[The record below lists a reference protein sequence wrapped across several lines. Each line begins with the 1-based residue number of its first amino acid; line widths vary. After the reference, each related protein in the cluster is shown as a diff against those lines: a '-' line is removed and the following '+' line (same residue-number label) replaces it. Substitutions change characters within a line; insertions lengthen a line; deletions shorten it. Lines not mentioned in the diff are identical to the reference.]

1 MAVPG
6 FPLPSAKYRQRRG
19 SHFLRPGLPNS
30 PFCPVRLHP
39 PAPLAATVP
48 RLLKPYRKADARG
61 LRTAVHVHTRNDETL
76 TRRVMHG
83 KRTDGEERPMNTS
96 TKTAIPMI
104 EAKSAKGP
112 PSSERPQ
119 ERDPGE
125 FLPWLPCTLALDLPV
140 VKFTVGDLLSLTN
153 GSIVE
158 TAYHQ
163 SSDLPLRVNGQLV
176 GWTEF
181 EVVGERLAVR
191 LTDLS

>member
-1 MAVPG
+1 MN
-6 FPLPSAKYRQRRG
+6 L
-19 SHFLRPGLPNS
+19 SH
-30 PFCPVRLHP
+30 
-39 PAPLAATVP
+39 
-48 RLLKPYRKADARG
+48 
-61 LRTAVHVHTRNDETL
+61 
-76 TRRVMHG
+76 
-83 KRTDGEERPMNTS
+83 
-96 TKTAIPMI
+96 KTAIPI
-104 EAKSAKGP
+104 IDAKSPAVGALP
-112 PSSERPQ
+112 ERMQ
-119 ERDPGE
+119 DRDPGD

-140 VKFTVGDLLSLTN
+140 VNFTVGDLLSLTK

>member
-1 MAVPG
+1 MKIA
-6 FPLPSAKYRQRRG
+6 
-19 SHFLRPGLPNS
+19 NS
-30 PFCPVRLHP
+30 PALPIHEVKSFDGIK
-39 PAPLAATVP
+39 LAE
-48 RLLKPYRKADARG
+48 K
-61 LRTAVHVHTRNDETL
+61 
-76 TRRVMHG
+76 
-83 KRTDGEERPMNTS
+83 
-96 TKTAIPMI
+96 IP
-104 EAKSAKGP
+104 
-112 PSSERPQ
+112 

-125 FLPWLPCTLALDLPV
+125 ILPWLPCTLALDIPV
-140 VKFTVGDLLSLTN
+140 IHFTVGDLLRMTK